1 MLEAIVILLGAG
13 AISAIGGKIG
23 GDAYD
28 AGKDLWNTY
37 QAQKREMSQQPQQ
50 QAPTQQP
57 PTPTPQQPAAP
68 QQQVGA
74 LKKAWWYNV

>member
-13 AISAIGGKIG
+13 SISAIGGKIG

-37 QAQKREMSQQPQQ
+37 QAQKREMSQQP
-50 QAPTQQP
+50 

-74 LKKAWWYNV
+74 LKIKKWYHVW